1 MTNTIANATLAS
13 VSETNRSR
21 IMQHLYQHGI
31 SSRAQIAKA
40 LDLTPAAI
48 TKITAKL
55 IEAGAIKET
64 GDFEGRKNRRSIGL
78 TLDTAEFHVIAVK
91 FARSLVQ
98 LGVFDLAGK
107 PLTVQELP
115 QVTEDTIDSAI
126 MQLHDTIDSLIEAD
140 RRIIAIGMAVPGP
153 YLRNVGRTAVV
164 SSMRGWQKVNF
175 IHEFSNAFTVPVF
188 VEQDARA
195 GAMAQYLFDPTITT
209 ENLAYYLVGEGVGLG
224 VIDHGNIINGALGA
238 ATEIGHVSIDIN
250 GKPCDCGNVGCLER
264 YCSTPAIHEM
274 ILKEGDLIADAG
286 TMTHLQA
293 CRALFALARGGD
305 KRAIA
310 LIKRV
315 ARYVGFGCIT
325 IFNSFNPSQIVI
337 GDIVAEAGQLLLDEV
352 HKVIDKHVIHELNDT
367 TAITLSALPADAVLN
382 GAAAVAINQFLDHP
396 SQFFE
401 LSRPPAEHHGF
412 PGSPQRRTPQQHNN
426 TTTTATIPERKP
438 S

>member
-1 MTNTIANATLAS
+1 M
-13 VSETNRSR
+13 
-21 IMQHLYQHGI
+21 
-31 SSRAQIAKA
+31 
-40 LDLTPAAI
+40 
-48 TKITAKL
+48 
-55 IEAGAIKET
+55 
-64 GDFEGRKNRRSIGL
+64 
-78 TLDTAEFHVIAVK
+78 
-91 FARSLVQ
+91 
-98 LGVFDLAGK
+98 
-107 PLTVQELP
+107 
-115 QVTEDTIDSAI
+115 
-126 MQLHDTIDSLIEAD
+126 
-140 RRIIAIGMAVPGP
+140 
-153 YLRNVGRTAVV
+153 
-164 SSMRGWQKVNF
+164 
-175 IHEFSNAFTVPVF
+175 F

-293 CRALFALARGGD
+293 CRALFAL
-305 KRAIA
+305 
-310 LIKRV
+310 IKRV

-367 TAITLSALPADAVLN
+367 TAITLSALPADAALN

-401 LSRPPAEHHGF
+401 LS
-412 PGSPQRRTPQQHNN
+412 
-426 TTTTATIPERKP
+426 
-438 S
+438 